1 MSSSRPDAFPTGGTD
16 PRLRRRSVL
25 TNLEFR
31 LLGPLSV
38 LAGGEPVA
46 VGGPRQQVVLAVLI
60 LEANRVVPVERL
72 IEAVWGDTP
81 PATARSQIQM
91 AVSELRRGL
100 AKHTDTKPIV
110 RHPAGYALEVA
121 DDAIDV
127 RRFERAVAAGRDAIR
142 RGDLETGAMELRRAL
157 GVWSGT
163 EAAAGLSRRVLHAAA
178 VRLNEKRLAVL
189 EECLEVELKL
199 GRHHDLIG
207 ELRELVEFY
216 PLREGFHAHLMLALY
231 RAGRQAEALEA
242 YRVAHRVLAEEHGL
256 DPGEHLAALERA
268 ILTNDPALALPDAR
282 EDAPAL
288 PTQPVPRQL
297 PAAVPDFV
305 GRGDLVADLTTT
317 LSGAGTSSPDSVEVI
332 VISGAGGVGK
342 TTFVVHVAHRLSAS
356 FPDGQLF
363 ARLRGVNA
371 QPIRPKQILEEF
383 LRSLGASPASLPES
397 VPELAAEFRSR
408 LAGSRT
414 LIVLDEAVSV
424 EQVTPLLPGAPGC
437 AVLVTSRRPLHG
449 LPGARRIDLDVLDPD
464 ASMALLARVIGADR
478 VDKEWDAAE
487 RLAEACSHLPLALR
501 IAAAKL
507 SVRRHWS
514 IGRMLDRLSDERR
527 RLDELALE
535 GVGVRASIAF
545 SYHMLSDEGRRLLLL
560 LSLLGATDFGDWV
573 AAPLL
578 DTDVESAT
586 DIIQELD
593 EASLIIVESA
603 GRQSRYRL
611 HDLIRIFANEQLAL
625 EVPGRVRIDAQNR
638 LLRCWLYIARQA
650 HARSYGGD
658 FTVLHSNREL
668 WPLPDTVV
676 DDLVADPIEWFATEH
691 TNLVTAVELAA
702 QFGLADV
709 CWDLA
714 LTSVTLFEAR
724 AYTDSWRQTHAVA
737 LDACREAGDRRGE
750 AVMWYSSGELSL
762 FEDRLVDAEREYET
776 ALSYFTDAG
785 EVRGRGLAMRG
796 LALIAHMQGHL
807 DESLTRYEKA
817 LADLRTAN
825 DRFAEAHVM
834 SGMAHV
840 YIDRGELDYAAR
852 LLEQGLEIS
861 TEIGA
866 SRAEAQVRNRLG
878 HLYLAEERL
887 DEAEAAFSAVL
898 DAVTRLGDPV
908 GQTYAHLGIGLVRL
922 AQGDWMGADQV
933 LVQARS
939 LADTTGDQLSLGR
952 LLLAMADASR
962 QAGDTEQVAAR
973 LEEARSV
980 FQAAGA
986 SLWLERTDDL
996 ARQVEGDRQRVN

>member
-1 MSSSRPDAFPTGGTD
+1 
-16 PRLRRRSVL
+16 VL
-25 TNLEFR
+25 TDLEFR
-31 LLGPLSV
+31 LLGPLTV
-38 LAGGEPVA
+38 LAGGEPVPI
-46 VGGPRQQVVLAVLI
+46 GGPRQQVVLAVLI

-72 IEAVWGDTP
+72 VEAVWADEP
-81 PATARSQIQM
+81 PTTARSQIQM
-91 AVSELRRGL
+91 AVSGLRRGL
-100 AKHTDTKPIV
+100 AKHTDAKPIV
-110 RHPAGYALEVA
+110 RHPAGYSLEVS

-127 RRFERAVAAGRDAIR
+127 ARFERAIAAARDAIR
-142 RGDLETGAMELRRAL
+142 QGALETGAVEFRRAL
-157 GVWSGT
+157 GVWSGGD
-163 EAAAGLSRRVLHAAA
+163 AAAGLELSRRVLHAAA
-178 VRLNEKRLAVL
+178 VRLNEKRLTVL
-189 EECLEVELKL
+189 EECLDVELKL
-199 GRHHDLIG
+199 GRHHDVIA
-207 ELRELVEFY
+207 ELRELVESY

-242 YRVAHRVLAEEHGL
+242 YRTAHRVLADEHGL
-256 DPGEHLAALERA
+256 DPGEHLVALERA
-268 ILTNDPALALPDAR
+268 ILTNDPSLARPDGTA
-282 EDAPAL
+282 ATSTPAAH
-288 PTQPVPRQL
+288 PVPRQL

-305 GRGDLVADLTTT
+305 GRDDLVADLSRT
-317 LSGAGTSSPDSVEVI
+317 LTRTGASSTGGVEVI

-342 TTFVVHVAHRLSAS
+342 TTFAVHVAHGLRDS

-383 LRSLGASPASLPES
+383 LRSLGVSPSSLPQS
-397 VPELAAEFRSR
+397 VTELAAEFRSR

-424 EQVTPLLPGAPGC
+424 EQVTPLLPGGPGC
-437 AVLVTSRRPLHG
+437 AVLLTSRRPLHG
-449 LPGARRIDLDVLDPD
+449 LPGARRIDLDVLAPD
-464 ASMALLARVIGADR
+464 ASLALLARVVGADR
-478 VDKEWDAAE
+478 VEKERQAAQ

-514 IGRMLDRLSDERR
+514 IERMLDRLSDERR

-545 SYHMLSDEGRRLLLL
+545 SYQLLSDEGRRLLLL

-578 DTDVESAT
+578 DADVESAT

-593 EASLIIVESA
+593 EASLVIVESA
-603 GRQSRYRL
+603 EQQPRYRL
-611 HDLIRIFANEQLAL
+611 HDLIRIFANEQLAK
-625 EVPGRVRIDAQNR
+625 EVAGQARVDAQNR

-650 HARSYGGD
+650 HVHAHGGD
-658 FTVLHSNREL
+658 FTVLHSNRPQ
-668 WPLPDTVV
+668 WTLPDHVV
-676 DDLVADPIEWFATEH
+676 DRLVVDPIEWFATEH
-691 TNLVTAVELAA
+691 ANLVTAVELAA
-702 QFGLADV
+702 QLDYTDI

-714 LTSVTLFEAR
+714 MTSATLFEAR

-737 LDACREAGDRRGE
+737 LDACRRAGDRHGE

-762 FEDRLVDAEREYET
+762 FEDRLAEAEDKYER
-776 ALSYFTDAG
+776 ALSYFT
-785 EVRGRGLAMRG
+785 EVGQALGRGLATRG
-796 LALIAHMQGHL
+796 LALIAHMQGQVN
-807 DESLTRYEKA
+807 ESLQRYETA
-817 LADLRTAN
+817 LDDLQVAN
-825 DRFAEAHVM
+825 DRFAQAHVL

-840 YIDRGELDYAAR
+840 YIDRGEFDHAAR

-887 DEAEAAFSAVL
+887 DEAEAAFTAVL
-898 DAVTRLGDPV
+898 AAVTRHGDPV

-922 AQGDWMGADQV
+922 ARGDWLGADQV
-933 LVQARS
+933 LQQAR
-939 LADTTGDQLSLGR
+939 AVAETTGDQLSLGR

-962 QAGDTEQVAAR
+962 QAGDNELTALR
-973 LEEARSV
+973 LAEARSV
-980 FQAAGA
+980 FAAA
-986 SLWLERTDDL
+986 EAHLWLERTADL